1 MRKIE
6 RFSLY
11 ELDLEAKKIIRIL
24 PEIKWGRLAMYEGKK
39 KDTITQGANLVTD
52 FVYRYVIMMLVTIMG
67 IQTVTSLYK
76 RTLT

>member
-1 MRKIE
+1 
-6 RFSLY
+6 
-11 ELDLEAKKIIRIL
+11 
-24 PEIKWGRLAMYEGKK
+24 MYEGKK

-76 RTLT
+76 RILT